1 MKGGARYLETNN
13 FNQSRIEEIHSKGF
27 NMNGYESYRTANPEE
42 YKKIKVGVKTL
53 EDATLQLGSLK
64 RDLKGRR
71 WVSKN
76 EVLRALADNNVTEMR
91 NISNFFYN
99 INGMYQKL
107 CNYLAFLYRYDWYVV
122 PEIKDDKVKEEKV
135 LTDFNKI
142 LNYLD
147 NSYIQK
153 TCGDIALTVIKSGC
167 YYGYIVPNKDGL
179 LLQELP
185 VEYCR
190 SRYKVSG
197 DIPVVEFNMK
207 FFDTFSDMGYRM
219 KVLNLFPDEFK
230 KGYMLYKQNKL
241 QATDYLGDYTY
252 SWYALDPASTVKFNF
267 NGSDTPILINTI
279 PYILDL
285 DEAQD
290 LDRRKQMQQLLKIV
304 IQKLP
309 LDKNGDLVFDID
321 EARDLHAN
329 AVAMLSRA
337 IGVDVLTTFA
347 DIDCIDMSDSNTTTT
362 TDDLEKVERAVFNAA
377 GISQNLFNTSG
388 NLSLEKSILADE
400 SSVRNLLLQFEIF
413 FDRVT
418 KSRAA
423 ENKKYSFRLYM
434 LETTQ
439 YNYQVL
445 AKLYKDQTQ
454 IGNSKML
461 PQIALGHSQSFIL
474 NSAVF
479 ENEIL
484 HLSSIMI
491 PPLMSSTMSG
501 EDVLNKDNS
510 SNPKSSSGTSTQ
522 KQQVAT
528 ETKETGRP
536 EKDDS
541 EKSEKTIQN
550 KESMS

>member
-1 MKGGARYLETNN
+1 
-13 FNQSRIEEIHSKGF
+13 
-27 NMNGYESYRTANPEE
+27 MNGNESYRTSSPGE
-42 YKKIKVGVKTL
+42 YKKIKIGVKTL

-64 RDLKGRR
+64 RDLRGRR

-76 EVLRALADNNVTEMR
+76 EVLRALADNNVSEMR

-153 TCGDIALTVIKSGC
+153 TCGDIALSVIKSGC

-185 VEYCR
+185 VDYCR
-190 SRYKVSG
+190 SRYKVAG

-241 QATDYLGDYTY
+241 QATDCLGDYTY
-252 SWYALDPASTVKFNF
+252 SWYALDTASTVKFNF
-267 NGSDTPILINTI
+267 NGNDTPILINTI

-418 KSRAA
+418 KSKAA
-423 ENKKYSFRLYM
+423 VNKKYSFRLYM

-439 YNYQVL
+439 YNYQAL

-474 NSAVF
+474 NAAVF

-491 PPLMSSTMSG
+491 PPLMSSTLSG
-501 EDVLNKDNS
+501 EDVLNKNNS
-510 SNPKSSSGTSTQ
+510 SDSKSSSGNTTQ
-522 KQQVAT
+522 KQQNIT
-528 ETKETGRP
+528 DTTETGRP
-536 EKDDS
+536 EKEDS

-550 KESMS
+550 RESMS

>member
-1 MKGGARYLETNN
+1 MG
-13 FNQSRIEEIHSKGF
+13 
-27 NMNGYESYRTANPEE
+27 GYETYRTAVPDE

-53 EDATLQLGSLK
+53 QDATLSLGALK
-64 RDLKGRR
+64 QGLKDRR
-71 WVSKN
+71 WVSKS
-76 EVLRALADNNVTEMR
+76 EVLRALADNNVAEMR
-91 NISNFFYN
+91 SISNFFYN

-107 CNYLAFLYRYDWYVV
+107 CNYFAFLYRYDWYVV
-122 PEIKDDKVKEEKV
+122 PEIKDDTAKEEKV
-135 LTDFNKI
+135 LKDFNNI
-142 LNYLD
+142 LTYLD

-153 TCGDIALTVIKSGC
+153 TCGDIALSVLKNGC
-167 YYGYIVPNKDGL
+167 YYGYIVPCSTGL

-190 SRYKVSG
+190 TRYKVAG
-197 DIPVVEFNMK
+197 DMPVVEFNMR
-207 FFDTFSDMGYRM
+207 FFDSFSDAGYKM

-230 KGYMLYKQNKL
+230 KGYILYKQNKL
-241 QATDYLGDYTY
+241 SSSDYWGDFE
-252 SWYALDPASTVKFNF
+252 SGWYALDPASTVKFNF
-267 NGSDTPILINTI
+267 NGNDMPILVNTI

-321 EARDLHAN
+321 EAADLHAN
-329 AVAMLSRA
+329 AVQMLSRA

-362 TDDLEKVERAVFNAA
+362 SDDLEKVERAVFNAA
-377 GISQNLFNTSG
+377 GVSQSLFNSDK
-388 NLSLEKSILADE
+388 NLSLERSILNDE

-418 KSRAA
+418 RSRAA
-423 ENKKYSFRLYM
+423 SNKKYSFRLYM

-439 YNYQVL
+439 YNYQAL
-445 AKLYKDQTQ
+445 SKLYKDQTQ

-461 PQIALGHSQSFIL
+461 PQLALGHSQSFIL

-491 PPLMSSTMSG
+491 PPLMSSTLSG
-501 EDVLNKDNS
+501 EDVLNKDE
-510 SNPKSSSGTSTQ
+510 SSGKESTSKTST
-522 KQQVAT
+522 
-528 ETKETGRP
+528 TKISDSDNTGGRP
-536 EKDDS
+536 EKEDS
-541 EKSEKTIQN
+541 EKSDKTLQN
-550 KESMS
+550 RESMA